1 MEGSREE
8 KGLNGRVGGFAE
20 GCAANGFSARRRKGP
35 IPPLTLRVESFLL
48 SPLWG
53 SLAFL
58 FGRGGGVEAGSLG
71 KVSALPPPPCLRVRG
86 PGNGHLLGSRPLSPP
101 SAAWSRAPDALS
113 VCCLCTAHVPDLGAP
128 GVVPVSPG
136 ARAGGR

>member
-58 FGRGGGVEAGSLG
+58 FGRGGGGLRQEAWERCLHSLPHR
-71 KVSALPPPPCLRVRG
+71 VSG
-86 PGNGHLLGSRPLSPP
+86 FE
-101 SAAWSRAPDALS
+101 APVMAIS
-113 VCCLCTAHVPDLGAP
+113 
-128 GVVPVSPG
+128 
-136 ARAGGR
+136 